1 MRGAPTRR
9 EPAGKRGA
17 GGTEAPSRMPE
28 GIRAITLDLDDT
40 LWPVAPVIERA
51 ERILHEWCVRNA
63 PKFAHALPPPEFA
76 LYRRSLA
83 RELPGMAHDFTALR
97 HEALRRALRH
107 YEEDP
112 ELADPAMDVFLAARN
127 EVELYPDAQAA
138 LERLAG
144 RYRLAVISN
153 GNADV
158 ARIGIGQYFDAVINA
173 RGVGHAKPDPRI
185 FAAACTELDV
195 AAASVL
201 HVGDDPDLDVR
212 AAVAA
217 GARSAWLN
225 RHALPWIGERVDMVE
240 FADLTELCEWL
251 GA

>member
-1 MRGAPTRR
+1 
-9 EPAGKRGA
+9 
-17 GGTEAPSRMPE
+17 MPHR
-28 GIRAITLDLDDT
+28 IRAVTLDLDDT
-40 LWPVAPVIERA
+40 LWPIAPVIERA

-63 PKFAHALPPPEFA
+63 PKFAKALPPAEFA

-83 RELPGMAHDFTALR
+83 RDEPGFAHDFTALR

-112 ELADPAMDVFLAARN
+112 ALADPAMDVFLAARN
-127 EVELYPDAQAA
+127 EIELYPDAREA

-158 ARIGIGQYFDAVINA
+158 RRIGIHEYFAAVVNA
-173 RGVGHAKPDPRI
+173 RSVGYAKPDKRI
-185 FAAACTELDV
+185 FDAACAGV
-195 AAASVL
+195 ALPPEAVL

-212 AAVAA
+212 GAVAA
-217 GARSAWLN
+217 GARSAWIN
-225 RHALPWIGERVDMVE
+225 RHGLPWIGESVDMLE
-240 FADLTELCEWL
+240 FPDLIGLCEWL
-251 GA
+251 GV